1 MLSTLASESLS
12 PARSKARYASSPA
25 TRNANNP
32 YAHGL
37 VLVVVGIFSRMAY
50 TVSLRTP
57 EIGIRM
63 AFGAGHANALH
74 FGVIPF
80 VPGVCKSLCNLHSS
94 NASFSAG
101 CIGNTLTDAS
111 VLVAFSSVAHLG
123 AHQGASPQALLAA
136 GVLIAS
142 TSCTAR

>member
-63 AFGAGHANALH
+63 AFGAGQANALH
-74 FGVIPF
+74 FGSFPLCQAFANRCAISIRAMHLSA
-80 VPGVCKSLCNLHSS
+80 PG
-94 NASFSAG
+94 
-101 CIGNTLTDAS
+101 
-111 VLVAFSSVAHLG
+111 
-123 AHQGASPQALLAA
+123 ALA
-136 GVLIAS
+136 
-142 TSCTAR
+142 TP